1 MNNLKASIEKNIH
14 PVIFLFFFVFWF
26 SIFIG
31 SGSVF
36 SGYQLINDH
45 QIIAMYNDLTQN
57 NIIEVIK
64 KWEIMDFKTRFKP
77 LLFFHWAIEASI
89 FGTNFTLWIVFN
101 GLMAVFTSFCLF
113 LHLKKIGFPLLESI
127 LFPLMSLVG
136 AQAVIWYTNAC
147 WDNIGMFFL
156 SLSLM
161 FMAFSI
167 YSEKGRR
174 IYEWLFI
181 IFAILM
187 SLSKENFILMI
198 PALLFWNIWL
208 YKEKNNVQWFD
219 SIKKNI
225 VSTAILPLVMF
236 AELFIIVKWIGTGGY
251 GHGGG
256 LDGFKPLSYLI
267 IAKDMTLSISSIGF
281 GLILLLGISLI
292 ILNTT
297 DESLYLKVKTFLKEF
312 YCPIILFLLIAFP
325 QFVIYA
331 RSGIFGRYIVPL
343 IVAYSIFLIYLIHY
357 LQANSQ
363 KYSIR
368 LPEKNTNIFFLI
380 FIIAGLLIA
389 SAGIL
394 FLYNQEIRLLFFAK
408 LGKTTPREVADILKP
423 GMLAL
428 SVGILIISFPYIVL
442 KRREKKIAIV
452 NTILPLVFMT
462 LFYKLMLTFAGAHE
476 FAAHG
481 KYINSLFQSIEKRT
495 RQGDLILIVVDPTFH
510 NEAGYSIKK
519 YLNSVTKR
527 EKVYVEVILLNNY
540 EDGENDNITK
550 GYEKLF
556 NGNTLA
562 SIIDKANIRY
572 IVIFSEI
579 EQKFLP
585 TAKDWFNSSN
595 FNREANDLF
604 VVYYKR

>member
-1 MNNLKASIEKNIH
+1 
-14 PVIFLFFFVFWF
+14 
-26 SIFIG
+26 
-31 SGSVF
+31 
-36 SGYQLINDH
+36 
-45 QIIAMYNDLTQN
+45 
-57 NIIEVIK
+57 
-64 KWEIMDFKTRFKP
+64 
-77 LLFFHWAIEASI
+77 
-89 FGTNFTLWIVFN
+89 
-101 GLMAVFTSFCLF
+101 
-113 LHLKKIGFPLLESI
+113 
-127 LFPLMSLVG
+127 MSLVG

-236 AELFIIVKWIGTGGY
+236 AELFIIVKWIGTAGY

-452 NTILPLVFMT
+452 NIILPLLYMT
-462 LFYKLMLTFAGAHE
+462 LFYKLMLTFVGAHE

-495 RQGDLILIVVDPTFH
+495 EQDDLILIVADPTFH
-510 NEAGYSIKK
+510 NEGGYSIKK
-519 YLNSVTKR
+519 YLNSVAKR

-540 EDGENDNITK
+540 EDSENDRITK
-550 GYEKLF
+550 GYEELF

-562 SIIDKANIRY
+562 SIIDKDNIRY
-572 IVIFSEI
+572 IVIFSEV
-579 EQKFLP
+579 EQRFLP
-585 TAKDWFNSSN
+585 TAKYWFSSSN
-595 FNREANDLF
+595 FNREANGLF
-604 VVYYKR
+604 VVYYKF

>member
-1 MNNLKASIEKNIH
+1 MNDLKTLTNRYPH
-14 PVIFLFFFVFWF
+14 LLVFIFFLLFWF

-45 QIIAMYNDLTQN
+45 QIIAMHEDLTQN

-101 GLMAVFTSFCLF
+101 GLMAVFSSFFLF
-113 LHLKKIGFPLLESI
+113 LFLEKIGFSLLESI
-127 LFPLMSLVG
+127 LFPLMSFLG

-161 FMAFSI
+161 FMALGI
-167 YSEKGRR
+167 YSEKRKY
-174 IYEWLFI
+174 IYKLFFVI
-181 IFAILM
+181 AAALM

-198 PALLFWNIWL
+198 LALLFWKIWL

-225 VSTAILPLVMF
+225 VSTAILLLVMF
-236 AELFIIVKWIGTGGY
+236 AELFIIVKLIGTGGY

-267 IAKDMTLSISSIGF
+267 IAKDMTLSISTIGF

-312 YCPIILFLLIAFP
+312 YCPIILFILIAFP

-343 IVAYSIFLIYLIHY
+343 ILGYSIFLIYLIRF
-357 LQANSQ
+357 LQANSK
-363 KYSIR
+363 KYFIK
-368 LPEKNTNIFFLI
+368 LPDKNIFFLLYI
-380 FIIAGLLIA
+380 VAGLFIA
-389 SAGIL
+389 LAGIV
-394 FLYNQEIRLLFFAK
+394 FLYNQKI
-408 LGKTTPREVADILKP
+408 
-423 GMLAL
+423 MLAV
-428 SVGILIISFPYIVL
+428 SFGIFIIYFSWIVSK
-442 KRREKKIAIV
+442 KRDKKIAVANI
-452 NTILPLVFMT
+452 ILPLLFMT
-462 LFYKLMLTFAGAHE
+462 LFYKLMLTFAGAYE
-476 FAAHG
+476 FALHG
-481 KYINSLFQSIEKRT
+481 KYVDSLFRSVEKNT
-495 RQGDLILIVVDPTFH
+495 KQDDLILIVADPTFH
-510 NEAGYSIKK
+510 NEGAYSVKK
-519 YLNSVTKR
+519 YLNSVAKR
-527 EKVYVEVILLNNY
+527 EKVYIKVILLNNY
-540 EDGENDNITK
+540 KDSENDNITK
-550 GYEKLF
+550 GYEELF

-562 SIIDKANIRY
+562 SIIDKDNIRY
-572 IVIFSEI
+572 IVIFSAI

-604 VVYYKR
+604 VVYYKM